1 MGTKGND
8 SFIQQPE
15 EPTSGTLD
23 AQTFKLECNRVQ
35 YPSRYFLWE
44 ESNWYKT
51 YWMAY
56 TKHYVYFK
64 ESYALL

>member
-23 AQTFKLECNRVQ
+23 AQTFKLVCNRVQ
-35 YPSRYFLWE
+35 YPSQYFLWE
-44 ESNWYKT
+44 ESNCFKT
-51 YWMAY
+51 YLIGLKLILKLILAI
-56 TKHYVYFK
+56 
-64 ESYALL
+64 L